1 MNQSILSNPIFNP
14 VWRAIKA
21 KVRPITVAG
30 LFGSAKAFFLA
41 GLHQTLLRPSLCLT
55 ATSEEADRLTEDV
68 RSLLKLN
75 GLPDATVAHLPRS
88 PAPARPAGGKRA
100 VSAPPEE
107 LQERVRLL
115 YRLTQQEPI
124 LIIAPIE
131 AVLDRLPSR
140 KQFLSSYSR
149 LKKGNILDLDR
160 FSRHL
165 IEIGY
170 RAVPVVED
178 LGEFSLHGGILDVF
192 STGHDM
198 PVRIELAGDAIE
210 TIRGFDP
217 ISQRSADEIEQILIL
232 PASPEAVEYAQRAL
246 SPPTKAGLAS
256 ESEYDLFR
264 SDRRIPAYKG
274 GVLQGGEE
282 PAYPAGRSH
291 GDTSFFR
298 YLPAGTLVVLD
309 EPTQLTQVKIKSE
322 DADSPRSIQVA
333 LRQAKNGQW
342 LGLTAFGHLPDRQD
356 RSESPARPA
365 DGSNQNFFQY
375 TTRSPQSEG
384 LGQPGTPFTKLVEI
398 LDRLRKAG
406 TLHVVCHTASQ
417 MERLSTLFSEHHL
430 PVQLNGTFAGSTSP
444 DPSFLDY
451 PIFLSR
457 GDLGSG
463 FLLPSA
469 GLSLITEEDLFAK
482 GVRHRP
488 PTRSKVSTLL
498 SSVEDLR
505 VGDLIVHLHHGIG
518 RYQGLKH
525 LAISGFE
532 SDFLIIEYAFK
543 DRLYLPLD
551 RLDLVQKYIGP
562 EGSAPKLDRL
572 GGTAWARTKA
582 RVKKAVENMAREL
595 LDLYATREVVEG
607 HAFSPDNYLTREFE
621 AAFEYDETPDQLRA
635 IEEVRADMESRR
647 PMDRLVC
654 GDVGYGKTEVALRAA
669 FKAVLDNRQVA
680 VLTPTTLL
688 AYQHHDT
695 FRRRFAPFPV
705 RVEMLSRFQSPKE
718 QKEILQGVATGT
730 VDILIGTHRVLQKD
744 VQFHE
749 LGLLV
754 VDEEQRFGVAH
765 KEKLKQFRKNLDVLT
780 LTATP
785 IPRTLQM
792 SLAGIRD
799 LSTIDT
805 PPPDRLAIRTI
816 VTGFDKRLIRDAI
829 VSELERGGQ
838 VFFAHNRVQTIGRM
852 RDLLARIVPE
862 ARIAVV
868 HGQMSSKP
876 LEETM
881 LAFRSSRYDVLLT
894 TAIIESGLDIPAANT
909 ILIDQAH
916 QFGLADLYQLRG
928 RVGRSG
934 RQAFAYL
941 LVPSDKSFTEEARK
955 RLQAI
960 VEFSQLGA
968 GFRIAARDLE
978 IRGAG
983 NLLGPEQSG
992 QIAAVGLELYL
1003 RMMEQAVQELKGEPS
1018 EEMPEP
1024 ELSLRVSAYLPED
1037 YVPDTFQRLSLYKRL
1052 SSIQEASQLK
1062 ALQAEME
1069 DRYGPLPV
1077 TAKHLLEVMEI
1088 KLLARSLRVTK
1099 IDSRRDSLDF
1109 RFSDSSAIRQEGL
1122 KRLMD
1127 HFPGQLRF
1135 LSEYAFRLPVSEDR
1149 WESTADEIKSCLRIL
1164 SGAVADHVS

>member
-1 MNQSILSNPIFNP
+1 MNQPILSNPIFEP
-14 VWRAIKA
+14 VWQAIKTS
-21 KVRPITVAG
+21 VRPITVAG

-41 GLHQTLLRPSLCLT
+41 SQHQTLFRTSLCLT

-68 RSLLKLN
+68 RSLLRLN
-75 GLPDATVAHLPRS
+75 GLPDTTVAHLPAP
-88 PAPARPAGGKRA
+88 PAERA
-100 VSAPPEE
+100 ASAPPEE

-115 YRLTQQEPI
+115 YHLTQQEPT
-124 LIIAPIE
+124 LIIAPME
-131 AVLDRLPSR
+131 AILYRLPSR
-140 KQFLSSYSR
+140 KRFLSSCSR
-149 LKKGNILDLDR
+149 LKKGNSLDLDR

-192 STGHDM
+192 STGHDL
-198 PVRIELAGDAIE
+198 PVRIELTGDVIE
-210 TIRGFDP
+210 TIRSFDP
-217 ISQRSADEIEQILIL
+217 ISQRSADEIEQALIL
-232 PASPEAVEYAQRAL
+232 PAGPEAV
-246 SPPTKAGLAS
+246 
-256 ESEYDLFR
+256 D
-264 SDRRIPAYKG
+264 
-274 GVLQGGEE
+274 GGEE
-282 PAYPAGRSH
+282 SH

-298 YLPAGTLVVLD
+298 YLPAGTLAVLD
-309 EPTQLTQVKIKSE
+309 EPTQLVQVKIKSE
-322 DADSPRSIQVA
+322 DADSPRAIQAA

-342 LGLTAFGHLPDRQD
+342 LGLTAFARPPDRRGQ
-356 RSESPARPA
+356 SGSSSP
-365 DGSNQNFFQY
+365 GFFRY
-375 TTRSPQSEG
+375 TTRTPQSEG
-384 LGQPGTPFTKLVEI
+384 LGQPGIPFTKVVEI

-406 TLHVVCHTASQ
+406 TLHVVCHTESQ

-430 PVQLNGTFAGSTSP
+430 PVQRNETSVVSTSP
-444 DPSFLDY
+444 DPVFLDY

-457 GDLGSG
+457 GNLGSG

-488 PTRSKVSTLL
+488 STRPKTSTLL
-498 SSVEDLR
+498 PSTEDLK

-551 RLDLVQKYIGP
+551 RLDLVQKYIAP
-562 EGSAPKLDRL
+562 EGSSPKLDRL

-595 LDLYATREVVEG
+595 LELYAAREVVEG

-635 IEEVRADMESRR
+635 IEEVRADMESSR

-669 FKAVLDNRQVA
+669 FKAVLDNKQVSI
-680 VLTPTTLL
+680 LTPTTLL
-688 AYQHHDT
+688 AYQHYDT
-695 FRRRFAPFPV
+695 FRRRFSPFPV
-705 RVEMLSRFQSPKE
+705 RVEMLSRFQGPKE
-718 QKEILQGVATGT
+718 QREILQGVAIGT
-730 VDILIGTHRVLQKD
+730 VDILIGTHRILQKD
-744 VQFHE
+744 VQFHN

-765 KEKLKQFRKNLDVLT
+765 KEKLKQLRKNLDVLT
-780 LTATP
+780 ITATP

-799 LSTIDT
+799 LSIIDT
-805 PPPDRLAIRTI
+805 PPPDRLAIRTT
-816 VTGFDKRLIRDAI
+816 VAGFDKRLIRDAI
-829 VSELERGGQ
+829 ISELERGGQ
-838 VFFAHNRVQTIGRM
+838 VFFVHNRVQTIGRM
-852 RDLLARIVPE
+852 RDLLARVVPE
-862 ARIAVV
+862 ARIVVV

-934 RQAFAYL
+934 RQAYAYL

-1003 RMMEQAVQELKGEPS
+1003 RMMEQAVQELKGKPS

-1062 ALQAEME
+1062 TVQAELE

-1077 TAKHLLEVMEI
+1077 TAKYLLEVMEI
-1088 KLLARSLRVTK
+1088 KLLARSLGVTK
-1099 IDSRRDSLDF
+1099 IDSRPDGLDF

-1127 HFPGQLRF
+1127 RFPGRLRF
-1135 LSEYAFRLPVSEDR
+1135 LSEYAFRLPVAEDR
-1149 WESTADEIKSCLRIL
+1149 WESTADEIKACLRIL
-1164 SGAVADHVS
+1164 SGTVMDHVS

>member
-1 MNQSILSNPIFNP
+1 MTQPILSNPIFDP
-14 VWRAIKA
+14 VWQAIKA
-21 KVRPITVAG
+21 GVRPITVAG

-41 GLHQTLLRPSLCLT
+41 SLYQTLLRPSLCLT

-68 RSLLKLN
+68 RSLLRLD
-75 GLPDATVAHLPRS
+75 GLPDTTVAHLPS
-88 PAPARPAGGKRA
+88 PPAERA
-100 VSAPPEE
+100 VSATPEE

-124 LIIAPIE
+124 LIIAPME

-140 KQFLSSYSR
+140 KRFSSSCSR
-149 LKKGNILDLDR
+149 LKKGNSLDLDR
-160 FSRHL
+160 FSRYL
-165 IEIGY
+165 LGIGY

-178 LGEFSLHGGILDVF
+178 LGEFSLHGGILDIF

-198 PVRIELAGDAIE
+198 PVRIELVGDVIE

-232 PASPEAVEYAQRAL
+232 PARAEAAE
-246 SPPTKAGLAS
+246 
-256 ESEYDLFR
+256 
-264 SDRRIPAYKG
+264 
-274 GVLQGGEE
+274 GGEE
-282 PAYPAGRSH
+282 SH
-291 GDTSFFR
+291 GGTSFFR
-298 YLPAGTLVVLD
+298 YLPAGTLLVLD
-309 EPTQLTQVKIKSE
+309 EPTQLAQVKIKT
-322 DADSPRSIQVA
+322 DKADSPRTIQAA
-333 LRQAKNGQW
+333 LRQAKNKQW
-342 LGLTAFGHLPDRQD
+342 VSLTAFGR
-356 RSESPARPA
+356 
-365 DGSNQNFFQY
+365 DGSSSPNFFQY
-375 TTRSPQSEG
+375 ITRSPQSEG
-384 LGQPGTPFTKLVEI
+384 LGQPGTPFTKVVEI
-398 LDRLRKAG
+398 LDRLRKTG
-406 TLHVVCHTASQ
+406 TLHVVCHTENQ
-417 MERLSTLFSEHHL
+417 MERFATLFSEHRL
-430 PVQLNGTFAGSTSP
+430 PVQLKRTSVASASP
-444 DPSFLDY
+444 APVFLDY
-451 PIFLSR
+451 PIFLSQ
-457 GDLGSG
+457 GDLASG

-469 GLSLITEEDLFAK
+469 GLSLITEQDLFAK

-488 PTRSKVSTLL
+488 PTRSKASSLL

-505 VGDLIVHLHHGIG
+505 VGDFIVHLHHGIG

-532 SDFLIIEYAFK
+532 SDFLIIEYALK

-562 EGSAPKLDRL
+562 EGAQPKLDRL

-595 LDLYATREVVEG
+595 LELYAAREVVEG
-607 HAFSPDNYLTREFE
+607 HAFSPDNYLIGEFE

-635 IEEVRADMESRR
+635 IEEVRADMESPR

-669 FKAVLDNRQVA
+669 FKAVLDNKQVA

-688 AYQHHDT
+688 AYQHDDT

-718 QKEILQGVATGT
+718 QREILQGVATGT
-730 VDILIGTHRVLQKD
+730 VDILIGTHRILQKD
-744 VQFHE
+744 VQFHN

-754 VDEEQRFGVAH
+754 VDEEQRFGVTH
-765 KEKLKQFRKNLDVLT
+765 KEKLKQLRKNLDVLT

-805 PPPDRLAIRTI
+805 PPPDRMAIRTA
-816 VTGFDKRLIRDAI
+816 VAGFDKRLIRDAI
-829 VSELERGGQ
+829 VSELKRGGQ
-838 VFFAHNRVQTIGRM
+838 VFFVHNRVQTIGRM
-852 RDLLARIVPE
+852 RDLLARVVPE

-960 VEFSQLGA
+960 MEFSQLGA

-1003 RMMEQAVQELKGEPS
+1003 RMMEQAVQELKGKQT
-1018 EEMPEP
+1018 EEAPEP

-1052 SSIQEASQLK
+1052 SSIQEASQLRT
-1062 ALQAEME
+1062 LQAEME

-1077 TAKHLLEVMEI
+1077 PAKHLLEVMEI
-1088 KLLARSLRVTK
+1088 KLLARTLQVTK
-1099 IDSRRDSLDF
+1099 IDSRPDSLDF
-1109 RFSDSSAIRQEGL
+1109 RFSDSNAIRQEGL
-1122 KRLMD
+1122 KCLMD
-1127 HFPGQLRF
+1127 LFPGQLRF
-1135 LSEYAFRLPVSEDR
+1135 LSEYAFRLSVAEDR

-1164 SGAVADHVS
+1164 SGTVADHVSY

>member
-1 MNQSILSNPIFNP
+1 MNYPILSNRIFDP
-14 VWRAIKA
+14 VYQAVKA
-21 KVRPITVAG
+21 GVRPITVAG
-30 LFGSAKAFFLA
+30 LFGSAMAFFLA
-41 GLHQTLLRPSLCLT
+41 SLHHALLRPLLLLT
-55 ATSEEADRLTEDV
+55 ATPDEADRLAEDI
-68 RSLLKLN
+68 RSLLNLD
-75 GLPDATVAHLPRS
+75 GLPNTTVAHM
-88 PAPARPAGGKRA
+88 PAPPVERA
-100 VSAPPEE
+100 ASASPEE

-115 YRLTQQEPI
+115 YRLTQQEPA
-124 LIIAPIE
+124 LIIAPME
-131 AVLDRLPSR
+131 AVLNRLPSR
-140 KQFLSSYSR
+140 KRFLSSCSR
-149 LKKGNILDLDR
+149 LKKGNSLDPDQL
-160 FSRHL
+160 SRHL

-178 LGEFSLHGGILDVF
+178 LGEFSLHGGILDIF

-198 PVRIELAGDAIE
+198 PARIEFMGDAIE
-210 TIRGFDP
+210 SIRGFDP
-217 ISQRSADEIEQILIL
+217 ASQRSADEMEQVLIL
-232 PASPEAVEYAQRAL
+232 PADLEAV
-246 SPPTKAGLAS
+246 
-256 ESEYDLFR
+256 
-264 SDRRIPAYKG
+264 
-274 GVLQGGEE
+274 QGDDE
-282 PAYPAGRSH
+282 SH
-291 GDTSFFR
+291 GGTSFFH
-298 YLPAGTLVVLD
+298 YLPEETLMVLD
-309 EPTQLTQVKIKSE
+309 EPTQLAQVKIKSDE
-322 DADSPRSIQVA
+322 THSPRAIQAA

-342 LGLTAFGHLPDRQD
+342 LNLTAF
-356 RSESPARPA
+356 ARPP
-365 DGSNQNFFQY
+365 DGHHLDGETSPSFFHY
-375 TTRSPQSEG
+375 TARSPQSEG
-384 LGQPGTPFTKLVEI
+384 LGQPGTPFMKVVEI

-406 TLHVVCHTASQ
+406 TLHVVCHTESQ
-417 MERLSTLFSEHHL
+417 TERLSKLFSEHHL
-430 PVQLNGTFAGSTSP
+430 PVQRNGPFAVNAP
-444 DPSFLDY
+444 AA
-451 PIFLSR
+451 PIFLDQ
-457 GDLGSG
+457 GNLASG

-482 GVRHRP
+482 GVRHRSP
-488 PTRSKVSTLL
+488 ARLKASALL

-505 VGDLIVHLHHGIG
+505 VNDLIVHLHHGVG
-518 RYQGLKH
+518 RYLGLKH

-532 SDFLIIEYAFK
+532 SDFLIIEYAAK

-551 RLDLVQKYIGP
+551 RLDLVQKYICP
-562 EGSAPKLDRL
+562 EGSSPKLDHM
-572 GGTAWARTKA
+572 GGTAWTRTKA
-582 RVKKAVENMAREL
+582 RVKKAVESMAKEL
-595 LDLYATREVVEG
+595 LDLYAAREVVKG
-607 HAFSPDNYLTREFE
+607 QAFSPDNYLTREFE

-635 IEEVRADMESRR
+635 IEEVRADMESLR

-669 FKAVLDNRQVA
+669 FKAVLDNKQVA

-705 RVEMLSRFQSPKE
+705 RVEMLSRFQNPRE
-718 QKEILQGVATGT
+718 QKEVLQGVATGA
-730 VDILIGTHRVLQKD
+730 VDILIGTHRILQKD
-744 VQFHE
+744 IQFHE

-765 KEKLKQFRKNLDVLT
+765 KEKLKQVRKNLDVLT

-805 PPPDRLAIRTI
+805 PPPDRMAIRTV
-816 VTGFDKRLIRDAI
+816 VTAFDKRLIRDVI
-829 VSELERGGQ
+829 ISELERNGQ
-838 VFFAHNRVQTIGRM
+838 VFFVHNRVQTIGRM
-852 RDLLARIVPE
+852 RDLLARIVPK
-862 ARIAVV
+862 ARIAVA
-868 HGQMSSKP
+868 HGQMSSKL

-894 TAIIESGLDIPAANT
+894 TAIIESGLDIPTANT
-909 ILIDQAH
+909 IIIDQAH

-941 LVPSDKSFTEEARK
+941 LVPPDKSFTEEAQK

-960 VEFSQLGA
+960 AEFSQLGA

-1052 SSIQEASQLK
+1052 SSIREEAQLK
-1062 ALQAEME
+1062 TLQAEME
-1069 DRYGPLPV
+1069 DRYGQLPE
-1077 TAKHLLEVMEI
+1077 TAKHLLEIMEI
-1088 KLLARSLRVTK
+1088 KLLARSLRVAR
-1099 IDSRRDSLDF
+1099 IDSKPDSLDF
-1109 RFSDSSAIRQEGL
+1109 RFFDSSVIRQEDL
-1122 KRLMD
+1122 KRLMGR
-1127 HFPGQLRF
+1127 FPGQLRF
-1135 LSEYAFRLPVSEDR
+1135 LSEYAFRLPVAEDR
-1149 WESTADEIKSCLRIL
+1149 WESTANQIRSCLRTL
-1164 SGAVADHVS
+1164 SETVMDHV

>member
-1 MNQSILSNPIFNP
+1 MNQKILSNPIFDP
-14 VWRAIKA
+14 IWQAIKA
-21 KVRPITVAG
+21 GVRPITVAG

-41 GLHQTLLRPSLCLT
+41 SLHQALLRPLLLLT
-55 ATSEEADRLTEDV
+55 ATSDEADRLAEDV
-68 RSLLKLN
+68 RALLRLDR
-75 GLPDATVAHLPRS
+75 LSDTSVAHLP
-88 PAPARPAGGKRA
+88 AGQAGLPGRRTERA
-100 VSAPPEE
+100 ISATPEE
-107 LQERVRLL
+107 LQERVELL
-115 YRLTQQEPI
+115 YRLTQQEPV
-124 LIIAPIE
+124 LMIAPIE
-131 AVLDRLPSR
+131 AVLGCLPSR
-140 KQFLSSYSR
+140 TRFLSSCSR
-149 LKKGNILDLDR
+149 LKKGDSLDLER
-160 FSRHL
+160 LSRYL
-165 IEIGY
+165 VEIGY
-170 RAVPVVED
+170 RAVPIVED
-178 LGEFSLHGGILDVF
+178 LGEFSLHGGILDIF

-198 PVRIELAGDAIE
+198 PVRIELVGDTIE

-217 ISQRSADEIEQILIL
+217 VSQRSADEIEQVLIL
-232 PASPEAVEYAQRAL
+232 PAGPESLEGDGPRRG
-246 SPPTKAGLAS
+246 TN
-256 ESEYDLFR
+256 LF
-264 SDRRIPAYKG
+264 
-274 GVLQGGEE
+274 
-282 PAYPAGRSH
+282 H
-291 GDTSFFR
+291 

-309 EPTQLTQVKIKSE
+309 EPTQLAQVKIKSDKT
-322 DADSPRSIQVA
+322 DARRAVQEA
-333 LRQAKNGQW
+333 LRRAKTGQW
-342 LGLTAFGHLPDRQD
+342 LSLTAFSGDDSSHP
-356 RSESPARPA
+356 
-365 DGSNQNFFQY
+365 NFFQY
-375 TTRSPQSEG
+375 TSRSPQSEG
-384 LGQPGTPFTKLVEI
+384 LGQPGTPFTKVVEI
-398 LDRLRKAG
+398 LARLRKAG
-406 TLHVVCHTASQ
+406 ALHVVCHTANQ
-417 MERLSTLFSEHHL
+417 MERLTAIFSEHHL
-430 PVQLNGTFAGSTSP
+430 PVQRKGLSAVTASP
-444 DPSFLDY
+444 A
-451 PIFLSR
+451 PIFLDQ
-457 GDLGSG
+457 GNLASG

-482 GVRHRP
+482 GVRHHP
-488 PTRSKVSTLL
+488 PTRSKASTLL

-562 EGSAPKLDRL
+562 EGAIPKLDRL

-595 LDLYATREVVEG
+595 LDLYAAREVVKG
-607 HAFSPDNYLTREFE
+607 HAFSPDNHLSREFE

-635 IEEVRADMESRR
+635 IEEVRSDMESPR

-669 FKAVLDNRQVA
+669 FKAVLDNKQVT

-705 RVEMLSRFQSPKE
+705 RVEMLSRFRGPKE
-718 QKEILQGVATGT
+718 QKEILHGAANGT
-730 VDILIGTHRVLQKD
+730 VDILIGTHRILQKD
-744 VQFHE
+744 VQFHD

-765 KEKLKQFRKNLDVLT
+765 KERLKQLRKNLDVLT

-799 LSTIDT
+799 LSIIDT

-816 VTGFDKRLIRDAI
+816 VTGFDKRLIRDA
-829 VSELERGGQ
+829 VRSELERGGQ
-838 VFFAHNRVQTIGRM
+838 VFFVHNRVQTIGRM

-1003 RMMEQAVQELKGEPS
+1003 RTMEQAVQELKGKPS

-1037 YVPDTFQRLSLYKRL
+1037 YVPDTFQRLSFYKRL
-1052 SSIQEASQLK
+1052 SSVQEASQLSL
-1062 ALQAEME
+1062 LQAEME

-1088 KLLARSLRVTK
+1088 KLLARSIRVAK
-1099 IDSRRDSLDF
+1099 IDSRPDTLDF
-1109 RFSDSSAIRQEGL
+1109 CFSDSSAILQEGL

-1127 HFPGQLRF
+1127 RFPGQLRF
-1135 LSEYAFRLPVSEDR
+1135 LSEYAFRLSVAEDR
-1149 WESTADEIKSCLRIL
+1149 WEYTADEIKSCLRTL
-1164 SGAVADHVS
+1164 SGVVASHVS